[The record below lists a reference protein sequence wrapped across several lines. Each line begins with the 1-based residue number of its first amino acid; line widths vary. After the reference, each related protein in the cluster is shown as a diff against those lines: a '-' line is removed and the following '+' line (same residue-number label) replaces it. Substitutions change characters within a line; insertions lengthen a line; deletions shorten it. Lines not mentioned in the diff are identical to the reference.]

1 MNGIVFQELRETRG
15 LAYSA
20 WAQYKTPVRRDGTE
34 SLQAH
39 IISQND
45 KMKDCISAFGSI
57 LNNMPLSEKAFQL
70 AKQAEQ
76 KRIATERTTKFS
88 IIEAYLRA
96 RKLGIDYDITERIYK
111 ALPQLTLADI
121 AHFEKETLSG
131 KPYRYIILGDEKNL
145 DMKVLKKMGRVRR
158 VTTEEIFGF

>member
-1 MNGIVFQELRETRG
+1 
-15 LAYSA
+15 
-20 WAQYKTPVRRDGTE
+20 
-34 SLQAH
+34 
-39 IISQND
+39 
-45 KMKDCISAFGSI
+45 
-57 LNNMPLSEKAFQL
+57 MPLSEKAFQL

-76 KRIATERTTKFS
+76 KRIATKRTTKFS

-121 AHFEKETLSG
+121 ARFEKETLSG

-145 DMKVLKKMGRVRR
+145 DMKVLEKMGRVRR